1 MENKDKEYM
10 RFLAACFAMNG
21 IIQMLKGGMEQI
33 ESAQESGAESAVQWA
48 DKLMKELESD
58 KSAGGI
64 VDIVAKR
71 KRTKG

>member
-10 RFLAACFAMNG
+10 RFLASCFAMNG
-21 IIQMLKGGMEQI
+21 LIAGDHVVAGMIAKEAIQL
-33 ESAQESGAESAVQWA
+33 A
-48 DKLMKELESD
+48 DELLKELESD
-58 KSAGGI
+58 KSTGGI